1 MLLNV
6 DGLDKQWNKGVKS
19 AFEGVL
25 GWHDAGDAENYVSPL
40 IFRRVNSGQQ
50 GPITRQ
56 YDTSAM
62 GQHVPTSFADF
73 VDDIDTNDEPEDNDD
88 INVIKGRNV
97 QSIPNK
103 RFRNLLVTNF
113 HKQWEKGQ
121 IVWPSR
127 TGVME

>member
-6 DGLDKQWNKGVKS
+6 DGLDKQWNKGVQS
-19 AFEGVL
+19 AFQGVL

-56 YDTSAM
+56 YDTSTI
-62 GQHVPTSFADF
+62 GNNVLTLF
-73 VDDIDTNDEPEDNDD
+73 VENNDNDINDQTEDNDD
-88 INVIKGRNV
+88 NNVIKVRNV

-121 IVWPSR
+121 IIWPSR